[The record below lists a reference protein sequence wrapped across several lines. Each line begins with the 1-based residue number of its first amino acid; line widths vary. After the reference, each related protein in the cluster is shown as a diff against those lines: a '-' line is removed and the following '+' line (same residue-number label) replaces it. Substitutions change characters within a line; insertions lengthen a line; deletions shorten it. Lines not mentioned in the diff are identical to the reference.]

1 MPFLNRALEWTRTVG
16 CLRYVRCILTRH
28 ARREP
33 EFLWATAV
41 HAVDALR
48 HIAGEIAEAKIRVLG
63 HAAAEWYAIDLSF
76 EHGLSGR
83 LDVLPTA
90 GMVEETYELMGEG
103 FRALVTCPFGPQRG
117 SRCFR
122 GNQLA
127 LVETATEG
135 MPEDVLNGCYD
146 EAAEFIRALTRQQP
160 ARPSIDEVFPSVEL
174 CLAMVKTV
182 QEIGGR
188 LLSAKD

>member
-1 MPFLNRALEWTRTVG
+1 M
-16 CLRYVRCILTRH
+16 
-28 ARREP
+28 
-33 EFLWATAV
+33 
-41 HAVDALR
+41 
-48 HIAGEIAEAKIRVLG
+48 
-63 HAAAEWYAIDLSF
+63 
-76 EHGLSGR
+76 
-83 LDVLPTA
+83 
-90 GMVEETYELMGEG
+90 
-103 FRALVTCPFGPQRG
+103 
-117 SRCFR
+117 
-122 GNQLA
+122 
-127 LVETATEG
+127 VETAIEG